1 MLVFGFGWAKPVPV
15 NMFNIRQPKKGM
27 AITALAGPAMN
38 VFIAA
43 VAFLLY
49 GIMLAFLTTSR
60 VYFAV
65 LQLLLTTAY
74 LSCAFAVFNLLPI
87 PPLDGSK
94 IFFSFLPNDK
104 YLTLM
109 RYERYG
115 MIIML
120 VLVFTGAIDGPLTF
134 FVNKLYY
141 FLYNIRSICLRNR
154 GKYLYIEEPFMD
166 YPTFKLEGIFKD
178 DTEDF
183 EGPLTLILQ
192 LLSKNKIE
200 IRDIQI
206 SLILDQYLEYLDNM
220 AAMDLDIASEFV
232 AMASHLVYIKTRM
245 LLDTKEEISE
255 LDELISSLESL
266 KAKSVYTQI
275 KDMSATFLEMYKKG
289 AGLMPKAPEYIPAAK
304 EYRYF
309 HEKEDLLKAITSVL
323 TKEDGQINLPA
334 GRTFKMP
341 ERMIYPVSEKS
352 DEIVSNLRK
361 NKKRRLFDMFS
372 QCKTRSELVA
382 TFLCSGTL

>member
-1 MLVFGFGWAKPVPV
+1 
-15 NMFNIRQPKKGM
+15 
-27 AITALAGPAMN
+27 
-38 VFIAA
+38 
-43 VAFLLY
+43 
-49 GIMLAFLTTSR
+49 
-60 VYFAV
+60 
-65 LQLLLTTAY
+65 
-74 LSCAFAVFNLLPI
+74 
-87 PPLDGSK
+87 
-94 IFFSFLPNDK
+94 
-104 YLTLM
+104 
-109 RYERYG
+109 
-115 MIIML
+115 
-120 VLVFTGAIDGPLTF
+120 
-134 FVNKLYY
+134 
-141 FLYNIRSICLRNR
+141 
-154 GKYLYIEEPFMD
+154 MD
-166 YPTFKLEGIFKD
+166 YPTFKLEGVFKD

-323 TKEDGQINLPA
+323 AKEDGQINLPA

-382 TFLCSGTL
+382 TFLSVLELCKNGAIFLTGEGEDICVNAVNMEEEVEINGNS